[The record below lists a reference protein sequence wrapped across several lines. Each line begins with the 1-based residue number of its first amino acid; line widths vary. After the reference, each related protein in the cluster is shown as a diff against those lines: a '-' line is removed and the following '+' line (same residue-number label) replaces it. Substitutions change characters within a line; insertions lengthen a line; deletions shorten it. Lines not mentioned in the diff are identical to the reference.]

1 MPQKILQVHWGY
13 GDEYVPIPTEDSTE
27 PRVTTVERWKGYGIS
42 VIYTARLERFNLRP
56 KKNALVLRYARDD
69 QTDARTLD
77 TNNDFRW
84 GTSEI
89 TWQSQSGTAM
99 ATWTDDEGSD
109 WNGTVNVDVLGKE
122 APVDQFRRS
131 MSVVVK
137 ARPGQQALRDQLRCL
152 DKHCAIS
159 GEHEPAAIEAAHI
172 VPVKAGGQE
181 VISNAL
187 LLRAD
192 IHRLFDAGLFWF
204 ELSADRARVKHVTE
218 LSQKYRYLLTDKS
231 LPKLTFQR
239 VARALRLRS
248 KLPGGNGP
256 TVES

>member
-1 MPQKILQVHWGY
+1 MPQKLLNVHWWY
-13 GDEYVPIPTEDSTE
+13 ADEYVPIPTGDTTE
-27 PRVTTVERWKGYGIS
+27 RSVATLERWKGGIS
-42 VIYTARLERFNLRP
+42 VTYTAILERLNLGP
-56 KKNALVLRYARDD
+56 QKNTLVLRYARDN
-69 QTDARTLD
+69 QTDARILD
-77 TNNDFRW
+77 PDYEVRW
-84 GTSEI
+84 GRFEI
-89 TWQSQSGTAM
+89 TWRSQAGTGM
-99 ATWTDDEGSD
+99 ATWLDDGGSD
-109 WNGTVNVDVLGKE
+109 WNGTRNVHILGNE
-122 APVDQFRRS
+122 SPVDQFRNS
-131 MSVVVK
+131 VSVVVK

-159 GEHEPAAIEAAHI
+159 GEQEPATIEAAHV

-204 ELSADRARVKHVTE
+204 KLSADRARIKHVAG
-218 LSQKYRYLLTDKS
+218 LSQKYQDLLTDKS

-239 VARALRLRS
+239 IERALRLRS